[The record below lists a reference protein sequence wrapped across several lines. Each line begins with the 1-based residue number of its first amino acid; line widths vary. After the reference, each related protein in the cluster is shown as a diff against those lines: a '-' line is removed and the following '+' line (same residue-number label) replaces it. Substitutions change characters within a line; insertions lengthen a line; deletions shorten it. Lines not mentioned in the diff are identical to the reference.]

1 MTIYGTAAG
10 FREYH
15 EARGRD
21 VSAYDDDAV
30 IDASLLVAS
39 EWLDNTHRRLFKG
52 YKVGGREQDREWPR
66 HSVFDHEGKAV
77 SSDSVPPEVE
87 YATYE
92 ATLRQLITPGSLTL
106 DYIPNKYRSVNI
118 QGSVS
123 VTYAGANGSADIQ
136 TQFTIIEQI
145 LDPLLGGTGSMSV
158 LSGASVR
165 V

>member
-1 MTIYGTAAG
+1 MTIYGTVDG

-21 VSAYDDDAV
+21 VSAYSVDAAV
-30 IDASLLVAS
+30 EAALLVAS
-39 EWLDNTHRRLFKG
+39 EWIDGTHRRLFKG

-66 HSVFDHEGKAV
+66 YSVFDHEGKQV
-77 SSDSVPPEVE
+77 SSDSVPPEVNN
-87 YATYE
+87 ATYE
-92 ATLRQLITPGSLTL
+92 AALRNLVSPGSLTL
-106 DYIPNKYRSVNI
+106 DYTPSKYRSVNI

-123 VTYAGANGSADIQ
+123 VTYAGVNSVADIQ
-136 TQFTIIEQI
+136 SQFIVIEQI

-158 LSGASVR
+158 LSGANAR